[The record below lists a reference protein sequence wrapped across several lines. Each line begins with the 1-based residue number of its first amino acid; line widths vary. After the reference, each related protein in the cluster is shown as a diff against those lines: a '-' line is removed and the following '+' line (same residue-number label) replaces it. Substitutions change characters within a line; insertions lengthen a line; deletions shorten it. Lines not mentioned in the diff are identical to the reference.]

1 MKSHTWS
8 QDLLKLGFFNVSL
21 QKEFSETP
29 SDRSEV
35 DLFKKI
41 HIPSQKVKMALGEIN
56 FPDREWAISEEKDP
70 EIWSD

>member
-1 MKSHTWS
+1 M
-8 QDLLKLGFFNVSL
+8 
-21 QKEFSETP
+21 
-29 SDRSEV
+29 

-41 HIPSQKVKMALGEIN
+41 HIPSQNVKMALGEIN